1 MENRRLLTAL
11 TNSVAKLGVAISA
24 ETNVESLAIERGR
37 VAGVQTSRGFV
48 NCNTVIVAAGTWSSA
63 IQNAATPPITP
74 IRGQMICFDAKP
86 QLTRHVIY
94 SPRGYLAPRHDGRLL
109 AGSTSENAGFTK
121 QVTAGGVSHILAN
134 AHEISPKFQT
144 CNRRYVGRTA
154 PRAPL
159 TVCLCWGLVMKL
171 PGSFMQRD
179 ITGMESYSRPSP
191 ES

>member
-11 TNSVAKLGVAISA
+11 TNSVAKPGVAISA

-48 NCNTVIVAAGTWSSA
+48 NCNTVIAAAGTWSSA

-94 SPRGYLAPRHDGRLL
+94 SPRGYLAASRR
-109 AGSTSENAGFTK
+109 AGCSPAPPARTPVLQSKSRPAASVTSSPTPTK
-121 QVTAGGVSHILAN
+121 YLQ
-134 AHEISPKFQT
+134 EFQT
-144 CNRRYVGRTA
+144 CQSSIRGPDCA
-154 PRAPL
+154 RAPL